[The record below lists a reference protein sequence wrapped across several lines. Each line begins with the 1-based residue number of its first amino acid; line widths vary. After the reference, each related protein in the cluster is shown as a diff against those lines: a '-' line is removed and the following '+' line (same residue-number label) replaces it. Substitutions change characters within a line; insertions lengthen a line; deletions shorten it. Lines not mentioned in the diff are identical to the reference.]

1 MRRLTVPVEIAEY
14 TINHTIDYILEGIY
28 KAKPDVLC
36 FSCYIWNLD
45 YVEQLMDEYHQ
56 ICPEVPIW
64 VGGPEVS
71 YETEAFLKEHP
82 QVTGVMTGEGEE
94 TFLELCESYAKAGI
108 GEMAEK
114 MNLSGIK
121 GIMCRREPCKNRSA
135 RAAGFKPDS
144 VLLWRR
150 RRFPEPHH
158 LL

>member
-1 MRRLTVPVEIAEY
+1 MKVLLTAVNAKYIHQIWQCMICAPMRRLTVPAGRRWRLREY

-45 YVEQLMDEYHQ
+45 YVEQLMDEYHK

-82 QVTGVMTGEGEE
+82 QVTGGDGRRGRRDFSGTVR
-94 TFLELCESYAKAGI
+94 ELRK
-108 GEMAEK
+108 
-114 MNLSGIK
+114 SGH
-121 GIMCRREPCKNRSA
+121 R
-135 RAAGFKPDS
+135 
-144 VLLWRR
+144 
-150 RRFPEPHH
+150 
-158 LL
+158 